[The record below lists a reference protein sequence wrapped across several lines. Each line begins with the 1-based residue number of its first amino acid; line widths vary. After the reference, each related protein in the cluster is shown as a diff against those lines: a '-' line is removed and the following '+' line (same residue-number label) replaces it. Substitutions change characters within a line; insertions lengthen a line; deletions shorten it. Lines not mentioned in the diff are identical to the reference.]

1 MAFTLVEKQPEFEAV
16 IQRARAAGRVA
27 LDTEAA
33 SFHRYHDRV
42 YLLQVTAAGET
53 SVVDP
58 LAVEAMHPLGEILG
72 DGQRE
77 QIFHDADYA
86 RRLIPHLFGYST
98 RHLFATRIAAQLRGE
113 PSIGLGAL
121 LELYFGLKP
130 DKRFQRADWSSRP
143 LTAPML
149 ADAAGD
155 TDHPEELR
163 DLLHRKL
170 VEMNRLA
177 QV

>member
-1 MAFTLVEKQPEFEAV
+1 
-16 IQRARAAGRVA
+16 AGRVA

-53 SVVDP
+53 SVIDP
-58 LAVEAMHPLGEILG
+58 LTLSSLEPLGALLIDPAVEKV
-72 DGQRE
+72 
-77 QIFHDADYA
+77 FHDADYDL
-86 RRLIPHLFGYST
+86 RLIHHQYGFSARNLFD
-98 RHLFATRIAAQLRGE
+98 TRIAAQLLGE

-121 LELYFGLKP
+121 LERYFGLKP